1 MNYFSVCVLTLFLTQ
16 CFKRLERTSR
26 LNQFYG
32 ALFPIFETQQPQ
44 ILIYF

>member
-1 MNYFSVCVLTLFLTQ
+1 MNYFSVCVLTLF
-16 CFKRLERTSR
+16 RLERTSR